1 MRHVVVTRF
10 SVPRIDAASARRHA
24 ERAWLDERIAYFR
37 KYYVPSVERCGV
49 PAVLLCSRESARYVG
64 ERLGDLGWVSVV
76 VQDSW
81 HGGWRGAADQMVTRL
96 DSDDAV
102 DAAWFERLA
111 SAGDGDADAR
121 AEAGAEPGAGVAAGE
136 EIEVYCT
143 KSVLRLDARRGR
155 LYAITR
161 REPSPLAAFARGANP
176 FAHDH
181 KHLEK
186 RYRVRCFPEPYLLQ
200 VVHGGN
206 LSSRAPAWWRFR
218 RQLPLARL
226 AAFGLDAGV
235 AGPPPGAAI
244 RYD

>member
-1 MRHVVVTRF
+1 VRHVVVTRF
-10 SVPRIDAASARRHA
+10 SVPRLDEASARRHA
-24 ERAWLDERIAYFR
+24 EPSWLDERLAYFR
-37 KYYVPSVERCGV
+37 EYYVPGVERCGV
-49 PAVLLCSRESARYVG
+49 PAVLLCSTQSAAYVG
-64 ERLGDLGWVSVV
+64 DRLGDLGWVSVV

-102 DAAWFERLA
+102 CETWFERLDR
-111 SAGDGDADAR
+111 AGGAGSG
-121 AEAGAEPGAGVAAGE
+121 EAGAGAG

-143 KSVLRLDARRGR
+143 RSVLRLDARRGK

-186 RYRVRCFPEPYLLQ
+186 HYRVRCFREPYLLQ

-218 RQLPLARL
+218 RRLPLARL
-226 AAFGLDAGV
+226 TAFGLDPGGS
-235 AGPPPGAAI
+235 GPPPDAGI

>member
-10 SVPRIDAASARRHA
+10 SVPRLDAASARRHA
-24 ERAWLDERIAYFR
+24 EAAWLDERIEYFR
-37 KYYVPSVERCGV
+37 RYYVPGVARCAV
-49 PAVLLCSRESARYVG
+49 PAVLLCSTESAAYVR
-64 ERLGDLGWVSVV
+64 ERLGDLDWVSVV
-76 VQDSW
+76 VQDRW
-81 HGGWRGAADQMVTRL
+81 YGGWRGAADQVATRL

-102 DAAWFERLA
+102 CEAWFERLERA
-111 SAGDGDADAR
+111 AGDGGVG
-121 AEAGAEPGAGVAAGE
+121 EAG
-136 EIEVYCT
+136 EVEVFCT

-161 REPSPLAAFARGANP
+161 REPAPLAAFARGANP

-181 KHLEK
+181 KDLEK
-186 RYRVRCFPEPYLLQ
+186 HYRVRCFSEPYLLQ

-218 RQLPLARL
+218 RRQPLARL
-226 AAFGLDAGV
+226 AAFGLDASV
-235 AGPPPGAAI
+235 AGPPPGGAI